1 MKTGLLARLTA
12 AVTLVGVLAT
22 GCQFGGD
29 TFKAKFVRSEE
40 LTAALDGVTAMD
52 VNVEVGRIQLEAA
65 EVAETRIRAE
75 IKVRAATEERA
86 EELAGRVRITA
97 ERSGHTLVIRA
108 VKPSGFGRNELSV
121 DLTIVAPAGLALKC
135 ITNVGD
141 ICTRGFTRGI
151 TASTSVGAITCAGLR
166 GDVDLHTNVGDIRA
180 EYASDAPAAIRVD
193 ASTNVGGIELTG
205 PQEVSAGL
213 TAEANVGSID
223 TDRPLT
229 VTGHLKQSIRASL
242 GNAEGRINLRTNV
255 GSIRIR

>member
-1 MKTGLLARLTA
+1 MKTMLLIRLA
-12 AVTLVGVLAT
+12 AVVIATGVLAA

-40 LTAALDGVTAMD
+40 LTASLDGITAVD
-52 VNVEVGRIQLEAA
+52 VNIEVGKIQLEAA
-65 EVAETRIRAE
+65 DAAETHIQAE
-75 IKVRAATEERA
+75 IQVRAATEEKA
-86 EELAGRVRITA
+86 EELAQGVRITA
-97 ERSGHTLVIRA
+97 EPSGHTLVIKA

-121 DLTIVAPAGLALKC
+121 DLTITAPAGLALKC
-135 ITNVGD
+135 TTNVGD
-141 ICTRGFTRGI
+141 IRTVGFTNSVK
-151 TASTSVGAITCAGLR
+151 ACTSVGAIACTGLR

-180 EYASDAPAAIRVD
+180 EYASDAPAAIEVD
-193 ASTNVGGIELTG
+193 ASANVGAIELAG
-205 PQEVSAGL
+205 PQETSASL

-242 GNAEGRINLRTNV
+242 GSAEGRISLRTNV